1 MAEDT
6 LHDDK
11 IEKIEAISGSKKTK
25 EIREEIEATERVP
38 PNKEHF
44 DSLMGLDQ
52 QRAPKVVKT
61 DAVERSSLM
70 DQINTIHN
78 KVDAVSKVT
87 PAELVAQ
94 TQEVIKQIETVK
106 EQLATPNLELKSS
119 VQALMKNKLQHI
131 DESLKVAMNRAGME
145 YTPHEFGAKSNLTNP
160 IERFLGFLTN
170 GQYQLQ
176 RLSNDVS
183 MMQAKDGAIA
193 PAHMLAMQIKVGYIT
208 QEIEFFISLLNKALE
223 STKSI
228 MNVQI

>member
-1 MAEDT
+1 
-6 LHDDK
+6 
-11 IEKIEAISGSKKTK
+11 
-25 EIREEIEATERVP
+25 
-38 PNKEHF
+38 
-44 DSLMGLDQ
+44 
-52 QRAPKVVKT
+52 
-61 DAVERSSLM
+61 M

-106 EQLATPNLELKSS
+106 AQLATPNLELKGS
-119 VQALMKNKLQHI
+119 VQSLMKNKLAHI

-145 YTPHEFGAKSNLTNP
+145 YTPQELGAKSSLTNP
-160 IERFLGFLTN
+160 IERFLGFLTH

-176 RLSNDVS
+176 RLSNDVQ
-183 MMQAKDGAIA
+183 MMQLKDGAIS
-193 PAHMLAMQIKVGYIT
+193 PASMLAMQIKVGYIT

>member
-6 LHDDK
+6 LHDK
-11 IEKIEAISGSKKTK
+11 IEKVESVSSSRKPK
-25 EIREEIEATERVP
+25 EIAEEIEAVQRVP
-38 PNKEHF
+38 PDKEHF

-61 DAVERSSLM
+61 DAVERTSLM
-70 DQINTIHN
+70 DQINSISH

-87 PAELVAQ
+87 PAELIAQ
-94 TQEVIKQIETVK
+94 TQSVIKQIQTVK
-106 EQLATPNLELKSS
+106 TQLATPNLEIKSS
-119 VQALMKNKLQHI
+119 VQSLMKSKLSHI

-145 YTPHEFGAKSNLTNP
+145 YTPQPIGQSDTMTNP
-160 IERFLGFLTN
+160 IERFLGFLTH
-170 GQYQLQ
+170 GQYQLE

-183 MMQAKDGAIA
+183 MMQAHHAAIT
-193 PAHMLAMQIKVGYIT
+193 PANMLAMQIKVGYIT

>member
-6 LHDDK
+6 LHDK
-11 IEKIEAISGSKKTK
+11 IEKVESITASRKPKMIA
-25 EIREEIEATERVP
+25 EEIEAVERVP

-44 DSLMGLDQ
+44 DSLMGLDK

-61 DAVERSSLM
+61 DALERTSLM
-70 DQINTIHN
+70 DQINSIHN

-106 EQLATPNLELKSS
+106 TQLATPNLELKSS
-119 VQALMKNKLQHI
+119 VQSLMRNKLEHI

-145 YTPHEFGAKSNLTNP
+145 YTPQELGAKSNLTNP

-176 RLSNDVS
+176 RLSNDVQ
-183 MMQAKDGAIA
+183 MMQLKDGSIS
-193 PAHMLAMQIKVGYIT
+193 PASMLAMQIKVGYIT

>member
-6 LHDDK
+6 LHDK
-11 IEKIEAISGSKKTK
+11 IEKVDSVSPSKRTK
-25 EIREEIEATERVP
+25 EIKEEIEAVERVP

-44 DSLMGLDQ
+44 DSLLSLDQ
-52 QRAPKVVKT
+52 QRAPTVVKT
-61 DAVERSSLM
+61 SAVEHTSLM
-70 DQINTIHN
+70 DQINKINN

-106 EQLATPNLELKSS
+106 AQLATPNLELKNS
-119 VQALMKNKLQHI
+119 VQSLMKNKLAHI
-131 DESLKVAMNRAGME
+131 DESLKVAMNRAGIE
-145 YTPHEFGAKSNLTNP
+145 YTPQDLGAKSMTNP

-183 MMQAKDGAIA
+183 MMQMKDGTIS
-193 PAHMLAMQIKVGYIT
+193 PASMLSMQIKVGYIT